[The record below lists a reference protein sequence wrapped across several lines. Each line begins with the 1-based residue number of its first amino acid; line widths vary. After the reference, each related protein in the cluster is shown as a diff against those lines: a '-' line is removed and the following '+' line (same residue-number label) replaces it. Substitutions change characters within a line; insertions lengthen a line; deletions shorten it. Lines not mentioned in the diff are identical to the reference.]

1 MHQKTQY
8 INHKKRVKNA
18 RRKGFPMPLMKQG
31 LNDSSSQTR
40 LNNAKTTVLEEERKD
55 QIEKRNQQLYLK
67 MKEIEMS
74 QM

>member
-1 MHQKTQY
+1 
-8 INHKKRVKNA
+8 
-18 RRKGFPMPLMKQG
+18 MPLMKQG